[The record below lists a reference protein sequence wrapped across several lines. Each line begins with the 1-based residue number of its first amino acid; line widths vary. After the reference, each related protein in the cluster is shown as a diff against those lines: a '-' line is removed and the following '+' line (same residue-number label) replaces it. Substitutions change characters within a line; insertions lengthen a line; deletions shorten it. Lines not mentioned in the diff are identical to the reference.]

1 MSVSCLLSRQE
12 LVDELY
18 KFRDCYFETHSVEDA
33 ARKHSDVAEEM
44 AQTLKKLEEKEGKG
58 LFKLKKKSEL
68 IYRLSF
74 TTAPFTT
81 SNRRL

>member
-33 ARKHSDVAEEM
+33 GRKHSDVAEEM

-58 LFKLKKKSEL
+58 LFKFKKKRKEKK
-68 IYRLSF
+68 
-74 TTAPFTT
+74 
-81 SNRRL
+81 